1 MSAITADEAAARAAH
16 AAEQRPNAWWGML
29 LVVFTEATL
38 FALLLLSYFYLR
50 AKTPGAWPPGDIH
63 DPVLLKPALM
73 TVLLVASDIPM
84 VIADRRIRRDDR
96 SGLVVGLA
104 ITFLMGAGFL
114 ALQVDEYHTDIKE
127 FAPQTNAYGSL
138 FYTIN
143 GIHALHVVAGLL
155 LIGWT
160 FSRALEGH
168 VTRRHKVTV
177 QVTSLYWHF
186 VHIAWLVIFASL
198 YLSPHL

>member
-1 MSAITADEAAARAAH
+1 VSAITGNEAAAQAAH
-16 AAEQRPNAWWGML
+16 GAEQRPNAWWGML

-50 AKTPGAWPPGDIH
+50 AKTPGAWPTDEIQ
-63 DPVLLKPALM
+63 DPLLLKPALM

-96 SGLVVGLA
+96 SGLAIGLA
-104 ITFLMGAGFL
+104 ITFLMGLGFL
-114 ALQVDEYHTDIKE
+114 ALQVSEYRTDIKE
-127 FAPQTNAYGSL
+127 FSPQTDAYGSL
-138 FYTIN
+138 FYTVN

-155 LIGWT
+155 LIAWT

-186 VHIAWLVIFASL
+186 VHIAWLAIFAAL